1 MVADSLKPVLGDRP
15 DDCSLLDE
23 VGEPTSRDEI
33 QNNAE
38 QVREVAEGIRAGKT
52 LGKWRARQLDRTAEL
67 LERAY
72 LFMSERGIAYKA
84 GEKL

>member
-1 MVADSLKPVLGDRP
+1 MNSSKPAFGDRP

-23 VGEPTSRDEI
+23 VGVPTSRDEI

-38 QVREVAEGIRAGKT
+38 QVREIAEAIRAGKT
-52 LGKWRARQLDRTAEL
+52 LGKWRANQLDRTAEL

-72 LFMSERGIAYKA
+72 LFMPERGIAYKA